1 MAFYILDVKAIL
13 ERSPSVRA
21 CRSNHS
27 HKSLQRPL
35 KSARLVPPGFIH
47 SPEINT
53 KGSILFMFCPRF
65 FSVSI
70 SLRDELDHEGRDNRW
85 QCDFFKDHHPFGNAV
100 SPSPNVTESLSVV
113 GMRSNLWAP
122 LHHDGN
128 LPPTCH
134 TELWGT
140 TVHCSDRRNEQRL
153 HRPSFSPDVE
163 SCCFFFL

>member
-1 MAFYILDVKAIL
+1 MVSGGSIDHGNPHSLRYLDVCTKAVLSWIL
-13 ERSPSVRA
+13 GNRKE
-21 CRSNHS
+21 
-27 HKSLQRPL
+27 K
-35 KSARLVPPGFIH
+35 
-47 SPEINT
+47 PEKT
-53 KGSILFMFCPRF
+53 RVRF